1 MKKIIKGRQLNTA
14 TAKMVG
20 TVMIDENK
28 DIVETLYRTKS
39 GIYFIHNVYKKSTTG
54 KIEVGENLNIVP
66 IDEAKEWAKKWLTEI
81 EYNEYFGENTSDET
95 VTITVNITSKAFQT
109 LKREKELT
117 GDTYGEI
124 ISCTIIRDNR
134 TKLSKGYGFA
144 VFKDADSVWE
154 ICKSSVEWSGRVLNI
169 SLSSSF
175 CLPAI
180 IL

>member
-20 TVMIDENK
+20 TAMIDADK

-39 GIYFIHNVYKKSTTG
+39 ATYFIHNVYRKSTTG
-54 KIEVGENLNIVP
+54 KLEVGEDIHLVSA
-66 IDEAKEWAKKWLTEI
+66 DEAKEWAKKWLTEI

-95 VTITVNITSKAFQT
+95 VTITINISAKAYNA

-124 ISCTIIRDNR
+124 IS
-134 TKLSKGYGFA
+134 Y
-144 VFKDADSVWE
+144 
-154 ICKSSVEWSGRVLNI
+154 
-169 SLSSSF
+169 
-175 CLPAI
+175 AI
-180 IL
+180 GLIQ

>member
-124 ISCTIIRDNR
+124 IS
-134 TKLSKGYGFA
+134 Y
-144 VFKDADSVWE
+144 
-154 ICKSSVEWSGRVLNI
+154 
-169 SLSSSF
+169 
-175 CLPAI
+175 AI
-180 IL
+180 GLIQ

>member
-20 TVMIDENK
+20 TAMIDADK

-39 GIYFIHNVYKKSTTG
+39 ATYFIHNVYRKSTTG
-54 KIEVGENLNIVP
+54 KLEVGEDIHLVSA
-66 IDEAKEWAKKWLTEI
+66 DEAKEWAKKWLTEI

-124 ISCTIIRDNR
+124 IS
-134 TKLSKGYGFA
+134 Y
-144 VFKDADSVWE
+144 
-154 ICKSSVEWSGRVLNI
+154 
-169 SLSSSF
+169 
-175 CLPAI
+175 AI
-180 IL
+180 GLIQ

>member
-39 GIYFIHNVYKKSTTG
+39 GIYFIHNVYKKSSTG
-54 KIEVGENLNIVP
+54 KLEVGEDLNIVSLK
-66 IDEAKEWAKKWLTEI
+66 EAKEWARKLLTKA
-81 EYNEYFGENTSDET
+81 EYEEYFGENISDET
-95 VTITVNITSKAFQT
+95 ITVTVNITSKAFQT

-124 ISCTIIRDNR
+124 IS
-134 TKLSKGYGFA
+134 Y
-144 VFKDADSVWE
+144 
-154 ICKSSVEWSGRVLNI
+154 
-169 SLSSSF
+169 
-175 CLPAI
+175 AI
-180 IL
+180 GLIQ

>member
-20 TVMIDENK
+20 TAMIDEDK

-39 GIYFIHNVYKKSTTG
+39 GVYFIHNVFKKSSTG
-54 KIEVGENLNIVP
+54 KLEVGEDLNIVSA
-66 IDEAKEWAKKWLTEI
+66 DEAREWTKKWLTET
-81 EYNEYFGENTSDET
+81 EYEEYFGENTSDET

-124 ISCTIIRDNR
+124 IS
-134 TKLSKGYGFA
+134 Y
-144 VFKDADSVWE
+144 
-154 ICKSSVEWSGRVLNI
+154 
-169 SLSSSF
+169 
-175 CLPAI
+175 AI
-180 IL
+180 GLIQ